1 MADSGIKIVRID
13 RSNRSLFS
21 DMIFESEQAFF
32 GEPELVGVLDGEKP
46 VGTAVFTV
54 SSYRMRIHAIYVM
67 PEYRNRG
74 IGTAVMRHILQIGKK
89 RGAMFVVAHFF
100 HAMEKMVNFFLNCG
114 FVITREPGVYY
125 FYLMEAAESET
136 VKKYFYGKKY
146 HGICKSVAELNET
159 EKRQMQDYLEENMYS
174 PILLKRPGFQ
184 PYLSFCV
191 FDDSGKLLC
200 VMMTVGFGDKII
212 IDFMLGT
219 GESNS
224 AMLLMFK
231 RLMEALL
238 DCKGHETMMI
248 IFQAE
253 NASAVA
259 LAEKLLEKHMK
270 EADFVCYAV
279 REIF

>member
-1 MADSGIKIVRID
+1 MADSGIRIVRID
-13 RSNRSLFS
+13 RSNRVLFS

-32 GEPELVGVLDGEKP
+32 GEPELIGVLDGEKP
-46 VGTAVFTV
+46 VGTAVYTV
-54 SSYRMRIHAIYVM
+54 SSYKMRIHTIYVM

-74 IGTAVMRHILQIGKK
+74 IGTAVMNQLVEIGRK
-89 RGAMFVVAHFF
+89 RGAMFLVASFF
-100 HAMEKMVNFFLNCG
+100 HAMEKVVSFFLDSG
-114 FVITREPGVYY
+114 FLLTREPGVYY

-146 HGICKSVAELNET
+146 HGICKSVMELNET
-159 EKRQMQDYLEENMYS
+159 EKRQMQDYLEENAYS

-191 FDDSGKLLC
+191 FDASGKLLC

-231 RLMEALL
+231 RLMDTLL
-238 DCKGHETMMI
+238 DCQGHETMMI

-253 NASAVA
+253 NASAVS
-259 LAEKLLEKHMK
+259 LAEKLLDKNMK

-279 REIF
+279 RELF